1 MNKIGVLTSGGD
13 APGMNAAI
21 RAVVRAG
28 ISMGLNV
35 KGVRRGYAGL
45 IEGDIMDM
53 DARSVSDIIQRGG
66 TMLFTSRCPEF
77 MSKEGQDRGA
87 YICKSVSCFKKARK
101 AKRLESSLDCKIPDE
116 VYNRLEEE
124 LTVGK

>member
-1 MNKIGVLTSGGD
+1 MAGT
-13 APGMNAAI
+13 
-21 RAVVRAG
+21 VVRKQP
-28 ISMGLNV
+28 I
-35 KGVRRGYAGL
+35 RRCTGCGEHFPKQTL
-45 IEGDIMDM
+45 IRVLRTPEGEIVLDE
-53 DARSVSDIIQRGG
+53 GG
-66 TMLFTSRCPEF
+66 KKS
-77 MSKEGQDRGA
+77 GRGA